1 MCHVVVTDRRPPS
14 NNTQRHDR
22 ARAAGE
28 IARHRLAA
36 KREQLRRDHAATKL
50 QARVRCAQGGRRAAE
65 RLERNEQDAGARAL
79 LHRLG
84 VAQVESLPALMETLK
99 LLHLAGPLSS
109 NRVVSLSCSGGEASL
124 MADSAIRHDI
134 CFPPLDAGQADALR
148 AALGPMVALPTPWI
162 TTRLSGIMWPR

>member
-1 MCHVVVTDRRPPS
+1 MSRVVTDRRPPS

-65 RLERNEQDAGARAL
+65 RQERNEQDAGARAL
-79 LHRLG
+79 QVGGGSRALSIY
-84 VAQVESLPALMETLK
+84 VSPASAQRVEITMISVGEPASESVT
-99 LLHLAGPLSS
+99 
-109 NRVVSLSCSGGEASL
+109 NT
-124 MADSAIRHDI
+124 
-134 CFPPLDAGQADALR
+134 Q
-148 AALGPMVALPTPWI
+148 
-162 TTRLSGIMWPR
+162 